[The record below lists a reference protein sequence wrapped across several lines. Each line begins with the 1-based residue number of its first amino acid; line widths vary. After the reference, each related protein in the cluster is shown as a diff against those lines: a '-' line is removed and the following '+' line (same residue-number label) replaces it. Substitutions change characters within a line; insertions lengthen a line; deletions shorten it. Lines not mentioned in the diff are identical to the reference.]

1 MRLRLLGTVAVANDG
16 GALPLPRSRKTR
28 ALLAYLA
35 VSERPVRRERLCELL
50 WDLPDDPRGALRWS
64 LSRVRAILG
73 DAVVAD
79 RETVGLDH
87 AGLQIDYQLLRK
99 AIERGLASHSVDELE
114 SLASMTG
121 TFLEGLELARCDA
134 FNAWRVAVA
143 EDAHRW
149 KCAVWAELATRDLP
163 AERLLPFARAWVECA
178 PADADAQ
185 ANLNRLLHLAGRSE
199 TGASVPGGVAPRPA
213 APEQDIRFCQS
224 RDGTTLAFTELGS
237 GPPVVKA
244 ANWHTNVEQDFESP
258 AWPHWI
264 RLFAA
269 GHRFLR
275 YDERGNGLSDWDC
288 AITHDGFVED
298 LECVVD
304 AVGIDRFDLIGI
316 SHGASVAIRYAVRH
330 PERVRRMILWGAYAA
345 GWAVSAKT
353 EDREQR
359 ELIWSLTKAGWALE
373 DSALR
378 TLFTA
383 TFLPDASPEQV
394 AWFNEFQRTNSSLE
408 NTLVIQELLPML
420 DVREYV
426 GKVTTPT
433 LIGHSTRDAIV
444 PFAEARALA
453 AQLPG
458 ARFIAIDSANH
469 LLLEGEPGWPKF
481 AQAARDF
488 LS

>member
-1 MRLRLLGTVAVANDG
+1 MRLRLLGTVAVANDDG
-16 GALPLPRSRKTR
+16 TVPLPRSRKTR

-87 AGLQIDYQLLRK
+87 ARLEIDYQQLRK
-99 AIERGLASHSVDELE
+99 AVERGLAGHRVDELE
-114 SLASMTG
+114 SLAAMTG
-121 TFLEGLELARCDA
+121 TFLEGLELARCDS

-149 KCAVWAELATRDLP
+149 NCAVWAELATRDLP
-163 AERLLPFARAWVECA
+163 PERLLPFARAWVECA
-178 PADADAQ
+178 PADPDAQ
-185 ANLNRLLHLAGRSE
+185 ANLLRLLDLAGRLE
-199 TGASVPGGVAPRPA
+199 DEASGNAAPRPA
-213 APEQDIRFCQS
+213 APEQDIRFCRS
-224 RDGTTLAFTELGS
+224 RDGTMLAYAELGH

-244 ANWHTNVEQDFESP
+244 ANWHTNLEQDFDSP

-264 RLFAA
+264 RLFSAD
-269 GHRFLR
+269 HRFIR

-304 AVGIDRFDLIGI
+304 AAGVDRFDLVGI
-316 SHGASVAIRYAVRH
+316 SHGASVAIRYAVKH

-345 GWAVSAKT
+345 GWAVSART

-408 NTLVIQELLPML
+408 NTLVIQQLLPTI
-420 DVREYV
+420 DVRDCV
-426 GKVTTPT
+426 AKVTTPT
-433 LIGHSTRDAIV
+433 LVGHSTRDAVV

-458 ARFIAIDSANH
+458 ARFLAVDSANH
-469 LLLEGEPGWPKF
+469 LLLDGEPGWPKF
-481 AQAARDF
+481 ASAARDF
-488 LS
+488 LG

>member
-1 MRLRLLGTVAVANDG
+1 MRLRLLGTVAVADDG

-35 VSERPVRRERLCELL
+35 VSDRPVRRERLCEML

-64 LSRVRAILG
+64 LSRVRSVLG

-79 RETVGLDH
+79 RDTVGLDH
-87 AGLQIDYQLLRK
+87 AVLEIDYQILRR
-99 AIERGLASHSVDELE
+99 AVERGLSSHSVDELE

-121 TFLEGLELARCDA
+121 EFLEGLELARCDA

-143 EDAHRW
+143 DDAHRW

-163 AERLLPFARAWVECA
+163 PERLLPFARAWVECA
-178 PADADAQ
+178 PADPDAQ
-185 ANLNRLLHLAGRSE
+185 ANLARLLQRAGRPSTE
-199 TGASVPGGVAPRPA
+199 EASGEAPPRPA
-213 APEQDIRFCQS
+213 VPEQDIRFCQS
-224 RDGTTLAFTELGS
+224 RDGTTLAFAELGS

-244 ANWHTNVEQDFESP
+244 ANWHTNLEQDFDSP

-264 RLFAA
+264 RLFSQD
-269 GHRFLR
+269 HRFLR

-288 AITHDGFVED
+288 AITHDRFVED

-304 AVGIDRFDLIGI
+304 AAGVDRFDLLGI

-345 GWAVSAKT
+345 GWAISDRT

-373 DSALR
+373 DAALR

-383 TFLPDASPEQV
+383 TFLPDAKPEQV
-394 AWFNEFQRTNSSLE
+394 AWFNEFQRTNSSLD
-408 NTLVIQELLPML
+408 NTLVIQDLLPTI

-433 LIGHSTRDAIV
+433 LVGHSTRDAVV
-444 PFAEARALA
+444 PFVEARALA

-469 LLLEGEPGWPKF
+469 LLLESEPGWPKF
-481 AQAARDF
+481 ASAARDF
-488 LS
+488 LA

>member
-1 MRLRLLGTVAVANDG
+1 MRLRLLGTVSVANDD

-28 ALLAYLA
+28 ALLGYLA
-35 VSERPVRRERLCELL
+35 VSDQPVRRERLCELL
-50 WDLPDDPRGALRWS
+50 WDMPDDPKGALRWS
-64 LSRVRAILG
+64 LSKLRSILG
-73 DAVVAD
+73 EAVVAD
-79 RETVGLDH
+79 REAVTLDH
-87 AGLQIDYQLLRK
+87 AGLDIDYQLLRH
-99 AIERGLASHSVDELE
+99 AVERGLSQQSIDELE
-114 SLASMTG
+114 SLAAMSG
-121 TFLEGLELARCDA
+121 TFLEGLDLARCDG

-149 KCAVWAELATRDLP
+149 NCAVWAELATRDLP

-178 PADADAQ
+178 PADPQAQ
-185 ANLNRLLHLAGRSE
+185 ANLVRLLELAGRAE
-199 TGASVPGGVAPRPA
+199 DASSIRAGPPTP
-213 APEQDIRFCQS
+213 APEQDIRFCRS
-224 RDGTTLAFTELGS
+224 RDGTTLAYAELGT

-244 ANWHTNVEQDFESP
+244 ANWHTNLEQDFDSP

-264 RLFAA
+264 RLFSQD
-269 GHRFLR
+269 HRFLR

-298 LECVVD
+298 LESVVD
-304 AVGIDRFDLIGI
+304 TVGVDRFDLLGI

-373 DSALR
+373 DAALR

-383 TFLPDASPEQV
+383 TFLPGASPEQV
-394 AWFNEFQRTNSSLE
+394 EWFNEFQRANSSLE
-408 NTLVIQELLPML
+408 NTLVIQELLPTI
-420 DVREYV
+420 DVRDQV

-433 LIGHSTRDAIV
+433 LVGHSTRDAVV

-469 LLLEGEPGWPKF
+469 LLLESEPGWPKF
-481 AQAARDF
+481 ASAARDF